1 MGRKTDKDISG
12 VQSRSLEQARP
23 AVRNRASGNQP
34 VLCEPLPPPEDIPGA
49 DLTIPLKSLPRLTAQ
64 LETLDLGL
72 LRILTLQRPS
82 SYTHASVL
90 FSTHTPR

>member
-1 MGRKTDKDISG
+1 MALRAGLWNRPG
-12 VQSRSLEQARP
+12 LQSETVRLETSLFSVNP
-23 AVRNRASGNQP
+23 F
-34 VLCEPLPPPEDIPGA
+34 PPPEDTPGA

-64 LETLDLGL
+64 LDTLDLGL
-72 LRILTLQRPS
+72 LRNLTLQRPS